1 MSSTIENIDIALA
14 DTYVGTVD
22 GKTKAEKIDQ
32 LKAELQSV
40 RLLKHQLDS
49 EVRKNATVQEVVY
62 FYLTNPT

>member
-32 LKAELQSV
+32 LKAELQAV
-40 RLLKHQLDS
+40 RLLKQQLDS
-49 EVRKNATVQEVVY
+49 EVRKNATVQEAVY